1 MNITYDKEV
10 DALYIKF
17 SDSQIVESEEKENN
31 LVLDYDNQNNIVGIE
46 ILYFVKTINKLFF
59 LFSKRGKKQF
69 GKVTLQLDSHVI

>member
-46 ILYFVKTINKLFF
+46 ILYFVKNHKQTIFPVFKEVEKAVWESNLAA
-59 LFSKRGKKQF
+59 G
-69 GKVTLQLDSHVI
+69 

>member
-46 ILYFVKTINKLFF
+46 ILYFVKNHKQTIFPVFKEVEKAVWESNLAAE
-59 LFSKRGKKQF
+59 
-69 GKVTLQLDSHVI
+69 